1 MKEKEENKSVFLSLN
16 CINVND
22 KTETKDTGGVQ
33 LTYLSW
39 PFAWGE
45 VVKRYPDASY
55 EVVKDENGRPYF
67 ADEDYGLMCMT
78 NVTIEGKTLEMWLPV
93 MDGANKAMKRIPYTY
108 KVWNRQTKQW
118 TEKTVAA
125 ATMFDINKTIMRCL
139 VKNLAMFGL
148 GLYIYSGED
157 LPEIE
162 TEKISI
168 KDANILKDIIRKI
181 DDGDKIYTMIL
192 NRYKVKSFRDL
203 TQKQRSDILAGLQEI
218 SKKGIS
224 KESGNKI

>member
-1 MKEKEENKSVFLSLN
+1 MFLSLN

-55 EVVKDENGRPYF
+55 EVVKDENGKPYF

-78 NVTIEGKTLEMWLPV
+78 KVTIEGKTLEMWLPV
-93 MDGANKAMKRIPYTY
+93 MDGANKAMKRTPYTY
-108 KVWNRQTKQW
+108 KVWNKQTRQW

-148 GLYIYSGED
+148 GLYIYAGED
-157 LPEIE
+157 LPEGE
-162 TEKISI
+162 SEEEQNELGNACLEAAAAADVKELESVYRQYEKKYKNNQNFIAALT
-168 KDANILKDIIRKI
+168 KRKNEL
-181 DDGDKIYTMIL
+181 MAA
-192 NRYKVKSFRDL
+192 
-203 TQKQRSDILAGLQEI
+203 QAA
-218 SKKGIS
+218 
-224 KESGNKI
+224 

>member
-148 GLYIYSGED
+148 GLYIYAGED
-157 LPEIE
+157 LPEGE
-162 TEKISI
+162 SEEHTAQMDALGAACDEARNAQDTEALRAIYYKHEKKFGKDKTFLSVVNERKSI
-168 KDANILKDIIRKI
+168 LDA
-181 DDGDKIYTMIL
+181 
-192 NRYKVKSFRDL
+192 
-203 TQKQRSDILAGLQEI
+203 A
-218 SKKGIS
+218 
-224 KESGNKI
+224 